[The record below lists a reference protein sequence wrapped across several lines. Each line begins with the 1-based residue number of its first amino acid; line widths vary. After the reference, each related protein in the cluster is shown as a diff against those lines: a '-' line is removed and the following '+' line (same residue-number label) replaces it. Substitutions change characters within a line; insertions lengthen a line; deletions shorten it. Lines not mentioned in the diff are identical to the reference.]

1 MQLYRLD
8 ELPPLAGDTAVC
20 LGTFDGVHLG
30 HQALAAQTVQ
40 AARQE
45 GLLPCAY
52 TFDVPPASVL
62 GKGKEDVLTDI
73 RQKAALLGACGIEL
87 VIYSCFSRQVAQE
100 SAEDFF
106 DMLRTRLRARHIIIG
121 FHYHF
126 GQFAKGDAALMQ
138 SLCDNAGIRLTVVPP
153 VRTAEGELVSSTA
166 VRACLRAGDRQ
177 GAQLMLNRSLT
188 EGEERLLGGR
198 EA

>member
-1 MQLYRLD
+1 MNLYLLED
-8 ELPPLAGDTAVC
+8 LPPLSQDTAVC

-30 HQALAAQTVQ
+30 HQVLARQTVQ

-45 GLLPCAY
+45 GLIPCAY

-62 GKGKEDVLTDI
+62 GAGKEDILTDI
-73 RQKAALLGACGIEL
+73 HQKAALLGACGIDT
-87 VIYSCFSRQVAQE
+87 VVYSRFNRHVAQE
-100 SAEDFF
+100 SAEEFF
-106 DMLRTRLRARHIIIG
+106 DLLRTRLRARHIVIG

-126 GQFAKGDAALMQ
+126 GQFARGDAALMQ
-138 SLCDNAGIRLTVVPP
+138 SLCDAAGVRLT
-153 VRTAEGELVSSTA
+153 VSSTA
-166 VRACLRAGDRQ
+166 IRARLRAGDRV
-177 GAQLMLNRSLT
+177 GAQSMLNRTLT